1 MIQIDLSGK
10 VALIAGVQNEYS
22 LGWAAGK
29 KLLEAGA
36 TCIFSFQGERNLP
49 ALEKLTAP
57 YKNQIAF
64 LEVCDVS
71 RDEDLTR
78 LFERIKTVC
87 GKLDF
92 LMHAIAFTPRASQEN
107 PFVQTTR
114 SDWQIALDISA
125 YSLVALTQHAAPLMG
140 EGSSIVCLSYY
151 AAEKVVARY
160 NVMGVAKSALE
171 ASARYLAYDLGS
183 KDIRVNVV
191 SPGPMRTVAA
201 KSIPGFS
208 LMFEKAAKV
217 AAMGRNASFEEVGN
231 TCLYLFSP
239 LSSGTTGETIYVDA
253 GYSIMG
259 MAMDS

>member
-1 MIQIDLSGK
+1 
-10 VALIAGVQNEYS
+10 
-22 LGWAAGK
+22 
-29 KLLEAGA
+29 
-36 TCIFSFQGERNLP
+36 
-49 ALEKLTAP
+49 
-57 YKNQIAF
+57 
-64 LEVCDVS
+64 
-71 RDEDLTR
+71 
-78 LFERIKTVC
+78 LFDHIKTVC
-87 GKLDF
+87 GKIDF

-107 PFVQTTR
+107 PFLETTR

-125 YSLVALTQHAAPLMG
+125 YSLVALTQYAAPLMSA
-140 EGSSIVCLSYY
+140 GSSIVCLSYY
-151 AAEKVVARY
+151 ASEKVVAKY

-183 KDIRVNVV
+183 RDIRVNVV